1 MKRNFDFL
9 NSIENISEETFSE
22 LVKITEFKRIPAGT
36 KIINYEEVPSKIY
49 LLVSGIIRCYLSTES
64 GKEFNKSFYLPSS
77 FLASLTALI
86 KKKPSLFVF
95 ETLSDCKIYEI
106 DYSELMKLCKDNPS
120 LKNLHIKILE
130 KVYFNYEKRLVDL
143 ISLNASDRYLELKK
157 LIPNIDDMISQYHIA
172 SYLGITPVQLSRIR
186 KKNKRNEAI

>member
-9 NSIENISEETFSE
+9 NSIENISEETFSDF
-22 LVKITEFKRIPAGT
+22 VKITEFKRIPAGT

-130 KVYFNYEKRLVDL
+130 KVYVNYEKRLVEL

-186 KKNKRNEAI
+186 KKIKRNEAL